1 MVEKTWWNLKII
13 KNDIAQ
19 KQHGIIKCDRNVWN
33 VLHVWKKTHTHT
45 CTHMYWNTFEPS
57 GRRHENACKITERK
71 NGNTA
76 TARATVNNN
85 TTSTTVAAAAGRAC
99 SWFCIC
105 ICCKYVCLCAIADG
119 RTFDICVEY
128 ALVLWW
134 TCVQTRS
141 QKFKSK
147 HRYSAHGIQ
156 TTFIVFGIFHSFFS
170 KCCHFLKSI
179 LFVGRT
185 VSDLFFL
192 VVHDSRFFIL
202 HIFVSHQNSNT
213 LTHSQIYCAY
223 YTYMRINLLRSG
235 LKLNGW

>member
-1 MVEKTWWNLKII
+1 MDTIRYDILYSRCECECTKMKKSKCEWKKPQPIRMVEKTWWNLKII

-71 NGNTA
+71 NGNKA

-128 ALVLWW
+128 ALVYGELVCKRAVKNPNPSIDILPMEFRRHSLFLEFFTLFSANAVIFWNRFYLWAE
-134 TCVQTRS
+134 R
-141 QKFKSK
+141 F
-147 HRYSAHGIQ
+147 RI
-156 TTFIVFGIFHSFFS
+156 FFS
-170 KCCHFLKSI
+170 RSCMI
-179 LFVGRT
+179 LDF
-185 VSDLFFL
+185 LFF
-192 VVHDSRFFIL
+192 
-202 HIFVSHQNSNT
+202 
-213 LTHSQIYCAY
+213 IY
-223 YTYMRINLLRSG
+223 L
-235 LKLNGW
+235 